1 MRLKEKMSNEL
12 LDQVAVVTG
21 GASGMGAATVR
32 EFVQAG
38 AKVTLLD
45 INEEG
50 AKEISKETIKRS
62 DYNLPEQGFVFTCF
76 NSSRKISSKEFNIW
90 MKLLREIK
98 GSVLWLYKSNMW
110 AVENLCKEAEIRNVD
125 SNRLIFAEHLSLD
138 EHLARYSL
146 GDLGLDTFN
155 CNGHT
160 TTSDALWGGLP
171 VLTKIGKSF
180 AARVSA
186 SLLNSIDLSELITY
200 NEKEYEEKALNI
212 AKNPDKLIHLKSKLA
227 KSRET
232 ASLYNSELF
241 TKDIESKFIELS
253 K

>member
-1 MRLKEKMSNEL
+1 
-12 LDQVAVVTG
+12 
-21 GASGMGAATVR
+21 
-32 EFVQAG
+32 
-38 AKVTLLD
+38 
-45 INEEG
+45 
-50 AKEISKETIKRS
+50 
-62 DYNLPEQGFVFTCF
+62 
-76 NSSRKISSKEFNIW
+76 
-90 MKLLREIK
+90 
-98 GSVLWLYKSNMW
+98 MW
-110 AVENLCKEAEIRNVD
+110 AVENLCKEAEARNVD

-138 EHLARYSL
+138 KHLARYSL

-186 SLLNSIDLSELITY
+186 SLLNSIDLSELITH

-212 AKNPDKLIHLKSKLA
+212 ARNPDKLRNLKSKLA